1 MSTEINTKDQI
12 AAMLSAKLNEFLDGV
27 GDSYGKVILDEL
39 VTRLEYTIT
48 DFKDEVGEIMEQ
60 MLENAANKKELLS
73 DLIAKENSPLLSDDS
88 AVDSSS
94 DSPQPSA
101 GADDSREMS
110 EWEKKLEKLGLSL
123 IHILTLPTN
132 REV

>member
-1 MSTEINTKDQI
+1 MSTEVNTKDQI

-60 MLENAANKKELLS
+60 MLENAANKKEILS
-73 DLIAKENSPLLSDDS
+73 NLIARESS
-88 AVDSSS
+88 ASSGADIDTSS
-94 DSPQPSA
+94 DSLQQSA
-101 GADDSREMS
+101 GTDDSRDMS
-110 EWEKKLEKLGLSL
+110 EWEKKLEKLG
-123 IHILTLPTN
+123 
-132 REV
+132 

>member
-39 VTRLEYTIT
+39 VARIEYTIT
-48 DFKDEVGEIMEQ
+48 DFKDEVGEVMEQ
-60 MLENAANKKELLS
+60 MLENAANKKEILS
-73 DLIAKENSPLLSDDS
+73 NLIAGESAPSSGDDS
-88 AVDSSS
+88 AVETSS
-94 DSPQPSA
+94 DSPQSSA

-110 EWEKKLEKLGLSL
+110 EWEKKLEKLG
-123 IHILTLPTN
+123 
-132 REV
+132 

>member
-27 GDSYGKVILDEL
+27 GDSYGKVILDEF

-60 MLENAANKKELLS
+60 MLENAANKKEILS
-73 DLIAKENSPLLSDDS
+73 NLIARESSASSVDD
-88 AVDSSS
+88 VDTSS
-94 DSPQPSA
+94 DSPQQSV
-101 GADDSREMS
+101 GTDDSRDMS
-110 EWEKKLEKLGLSL
+110 EWEKKLEKLG
-123 IHILTLPTN
+123 
-132 REV
+132 

>member
-48 DFKDEVGEIMEQ
+48 DFKDEVGEVMEQ
-60 MLENAANKKELLS
+60 MLENAANKKEILSDVLSSEKPILDTLLVKDKNNSIKLLS
-73 DLIAKENSPLLSDDS
+73 KLRKVKKIINKVKKYINKWI
-88 AVDSSS
+88 SSL
-94 DSPQPSA
+94 
-101 GADDSREMS
+101 
-110 EWEKKLEKLGLSL
+110 KKFRLWFFVKIKL
-123 IHILTLPTN
+123 
-132 REV
+132 

>member
-48 DFKDEVGEIMEQ
+48 DFKDEVGEVMEQ
-60 MLENAANKKELLS
+60 MLENAANKKEILS
-73 DLIAKENSPLLSDDS
+73 NLIARESSPSSGDDS
-88 AVDSSS
+88 AVDASS
-94 DSPQPSA
+94 DSPQLSA
-101 GADDSREMS
+101 GSDDSREMS
-110 EWEKKLEKLGLSL
+110 EWEKKLEKLG
-123 IHILTLPTN
+123 
-132 REV
+132 

>member
-60 MLENAANKKELLS
+60 MLENAANKKEILS
-73 DLIAKENSPLLSDDS
+73 NLIARESSTSSGDD
-88 AVDSSS
+88 VGISS
-94 DSPQPSA
+94 DSPQQSA
-101 GADDSREMS
+101 GTDDSRDMS
-110 EWEKKLEKLGLSL
+110 EWENKLEKLG
-123 IHILTLPTN
+123 
-132 REV
+132 